1 MKRVCIIGSGFGGLT
16 AVRQLRRRS
25 VDAEITLIAP
35 HKHFVYLPSLI
46 WIPARLRQG
55 ADLVTP
61 LDRFF
66 ARQGVRWHE
75 GSVVDVRD
83 GGRLVVT
90 DAGAIENDALI
101 IASGAR
107 HLRMQP
113 GIEHALIP
121 CEGIDAAEAIRDRLE
136 ALERGNVALGFSANP
151 SEAGAMR
158 GGPMFEFLFGLDTL
172 LRRQRRRD
180 DINLAFFNA
189 SPTPGQRLGSKAVAG
204 LLARMQARRIDTHLG
219 RKIIRFT
226 ADRVVTEGGEIPADM
241 ILFMPGLTG
250 PAWLDATDLPKSP
263 GGFIVADEMCRVG
276 GFPRTY
282 VVGDAGSFP
291 GPDWMPKQA
300 HQADLQAAAT
310 AANVAAELDG
320 LAPSHRFKPEL
331 ACIVDTLDAGML
343 VFRTEKHNLAL
354 PAFGP
359 LHGLKQAFEGHY
371 VRAYR

>member
-66 ARQGVRWHE
+66 ARHGVRWHE

-90 DAGAIENDALI
+90 DAGVVENDALI

-107 HLRMQP
+107 HLRTLP
-113 GIEHALIP
+113 GIEHVVIP
-121 CEGIDAAEAIRDRLE
+121 CEGIEAAQAIRERLD
-136 ALERGNVALGFSANP
+136 AIERGNVAVGFSANP
-151 SEAGAMR
+151 SEPGAMR

-180 DINLAFFNA
+180 DINLAFFNP
-189 SPTPGQRLGSKAVAG
+189 SSTPGQRLGSKAVAG

-219 RKIIRFT
+219 RKILRFD
-226 ADRVVTEGGEIPADM
+226 ADRVLTEGEEIPSDM

-250 PAWLDATDLPKSP
+250 PAWLEATDLPKSP
-263 GGFIVADEMCRVG
+263 GGFIAADVMCRVN
-276 GFPRTY
+276 GFERTY

-300 HQADLQAAAT
+300 HQADLQAQAA
-310 AANVAAELDG
+310 AANVAAELNG
-320 LAPSHRFKPEL
+320 RAPSHRFKPEL

-343 VFRTEKHNLAL
+343 VFRTEKHNLVL

-359 LHGLKQAFEGHY
+359 LHGLKQAFEDRY